1 VGGVKEKVLAAH
13 RGGIKTILLPRECEK
28 DLREVP
34 KKVRA
39 AMTMRLMDHMDEV
52 LREALVAPKREGA
65 HEASSEASAPS

>member
-1 VGGVKEKVLAAH
+1 MGGIKEKVLAAH

-39 AMTMRLMDHMDEV
+39 AMTIRLVDHMDEV
-52 LREALVAPKREGA
+52 LREALA
-65 HEASSEASAPS
+65 APSREAAAGQEVQPQA